1 MSARRLLFIHY
12 EENQLAARSAA
23 LRKAGYRVEGAKSL
37 LGALRWLSY
46 DTFHL
51 IVIGES
57 VLKSQLTLVLER
69 IHENTRSPVV
79 LICRGDLPFGVVVD
93 AMVRQEDGEAALVGA
108 IDRLLLNAP
117 SQFSQRPDPS
127 GTSLR

>member
-12 EENQLAARSAA
+12 EDNQLAARSAA
-23 LRKAGYRVEGAKSL
+23 LRRAGYRVEGAKSL

-46 DTFHL
+46 DTFDL

-57 VLKSQLTLVLER
+57 VLKSQLVLVLER

-79 LICRGDLPFGVVVD
+79 LICRGDLSFGVVVD
-93 AMVRQEDGEAALVGA
+93 AIVRQEDGKQ
-108 IDRLLLNAP
+108 RWSAP
-117 SQFSQRPDPS
+117 
-127 GTSLR
+127 LIACC

>member
-1 MSARRLLFIHY
+1 MSARRLLFIHF
-12 EENQLAARSAA
+12 EDNELAARSAA
-23 LRKAGYRVEGAKSL
+23 LRQAGYRVEGAKSL

-46 DTFHL
+46 DTFDL

-57 VLKSQLTLVLER
+57 VLKSQLALVLER
-69 IHENTRSPVV
+69 IHESTRSPVV
-79 LICRGDLPFGVVVD
+79 LICRDDLPLGVVVD

-117 SQFSQRPDPS
+117 NHISQRPDPS
-127 GTSLR
+127 GTSLP

>member
-37 LGALRWLSY
+37 LGALRSLSY
-46 DTFHL
+46 DNFDL

-69 IHENTRSPVV
+69 IHENTRTPVV
-79 LICRGDLPFGVVVD
+79 LVCRGDLPFGVVVD
-93 AMVRQEDGEAALVGA
+93 AMVRLEDGEAALVGA
-108 IDRLLLNAP
+108 VDRLLLNAP
-117 SQFSQRPDPS
+117 SHLSQRPDPS
-127 GTSLR
+127 GTSLA

>member
-1 MSARRLLFIHY
+1 MSARRLLFIDF
-12 EENQLAARSAA
+12 EEDQLAARSAS

-46 DTFHL
+46 DDFEL

-57 VLKSQLTLVLER
+57 VHKAQLALVLER
-69 IHENTRSPVV
+69 IRENTRRPVV
-79 LICRGDLPFGVVVD
+79 LICRGDLPLGVMVD

-117 SQFSQRPDPS
+117 NHFSQRPDPS
-127 GTSLR
+127 GTSLL